1 MEDADLFRSRRRD
14 ASRCPTRTRVVA
26 VPETPN
32 QRLPSKAHAPRS
44 RRPPPQRGTAGETPW
59 RDREWRNERSRPS
72 WVKKP
77 TAGESRKSS
86 ATCQLPPVNV
96 STFCLLKPP
105 ACPAIEPHCALA
117 PSFFCFSGWGAPWK
131 SGRACVLN
139 LPHWPLSSQSRARL
153 GVEPGQTPSRVRE
166 GVAWGLVERSA
177 DGSRAIALV
186 VQVQLIRPK
195 ETQTRRRPS

>member
-105 ACPAIEPHCALA
+105 ACPCNRAPLRTRTLVFLIQWLGRSLEKRPSVCVEPAPLA
-117 PSFFCFSGWGAPWK
+117 AVVTVARSPR
-131 SGRACVLN
+131 GRARPDTLAR
-139 LPHWPLSSQSRARL
+139 SRR
-153 GVEPGQTPSRVRE
+153 SRV
-166 GVAWGLVERSA
+166 GFS
-177 DGSRAIALV
+177 
-186 VQVQLIRPK
+186 
-195 ETQTRRRPS
+195 